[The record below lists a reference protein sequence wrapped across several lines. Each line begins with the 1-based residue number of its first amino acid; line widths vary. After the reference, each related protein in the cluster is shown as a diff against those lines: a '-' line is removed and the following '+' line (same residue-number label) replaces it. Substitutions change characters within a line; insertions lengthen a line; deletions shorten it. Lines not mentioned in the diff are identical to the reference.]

1 MIESYDFGAMAVDGQ
16 KYTADLIIL
25 PGKIKSDW
33 WRREGHKLAL
43 EDLKDVFLED
53 IEVLVVGTGFYG
65 LMKVGEAVKQ
75 AATARGL
82 TLHIEKTEKATRVF
96 NELFSRKKT
105 AGAFHLTC

>member
-16 KYTADLIIL
+16 KYTADLIIF

-33 WRREGHKLAL
+33 WRREGHKLTL
-43 EDLKDVFLED
+43 EDLEGVFQED

-65 LMKVGEAVKQ
+65 LMRVEEDVKQ
-75 AATARGL
+75 AAQARGL
-82 TLHIEKTEKATRVF
+82 TLHIEKTKKATQIF
-96 NELFSRKKT
+96 NEFSSRKKT